1 MRNKVHG
8 MVHCT
13 GGAQTKV
20 MHFVENKLVVKDNLF
35 PIPPL
40 FKLIQEESGTE
51 WKEMYKVFN
60 MGHRME
66 IYVSPED
73 ADDIIAISKSFG
85 IDAQVIGH
93 VEDAEKNHLVIK
105 SEYGTFEY

>member
-1 MRNKVHG
+1 MI
-8 MVHCT
+8 
-13 GGAQTKV
+13 
-20 MHFVENKLVVKDNLF
+20 KDNLF

-66 IYVSPED
+66 IYVPQD
-73 ADDIIAISKSFG
+73 LANDIMEISKSFN
-85 IDAQVIGH
+85 IDAQIVGR
-93 VEDAEKNHLVIK
+93 VEKHDGKKLTIN
-105 SEYGTFEY
+105 SPYGEFTY